1 MTEKETRDVCSP
13 LSAGQSKQADNLER
27 EIEGQAIEMDE
38 QQIQSH
44 HTTSSQPLASK
55 ARTTALVVTLTGAA
69 FLNTLTVQAVVIVL
83 PTIGK
88 ALNIPV
94 ARQQWIVSAYSLSF
108 GCFLLLWGR
117 LADVYG
123 KRLIFI
129 LGSLWVAILTLI
141 NPFATNE
148 IAFDLLR
155 GLQGIG
161 AAANVPTAIALISA
175 TFPSGSARNY
185 AFSIYAS
192 GAPMGSI
199 MGNLLGGLV
208 AQYGSWR
215 WIFWILSIMAFIV
228 TAAGYFIIPKLPPQP
243 ASDVKSSIDWIGA
256 FLVTVGVLVL
266 LFAMAEG
273 NVVGWSRPY
282 IPVLI
287 VLSVLFIVTFVFW
300 QLYLE
305 QRSERQ
311 PLMKVT
317 MFKRTRVSAA
327 MLAMAV
333 FFSAFNNYLIFSTYF
348 YQEYLGLSAIQTT
361 VRFVPT
367 GVVGILTILVTSRA
381 LARVPINILL
391 MWGMACVGLANLGSP
406 PQRADLWRLFY
417 LRESFPARIMLT
429 ETSMKAVPIPPTE
442 TYWAYGF
449 PAMCLAVFG
458 ADTLF
463 PALLVLVAHNLP
475 PEDQALGG
483 GLINALGQ
491 IGRAVGLAI
500 GTAIQVAVQSSREG
514 SNVVDIDGNVGDHA
528 YLQGLHAA
536 QWLNKFVT
544 IVLLS
549 WQCLETPL
557 KL

>member
-1 MTEKETRDVCSP
+1 MS
-13 LSAGQSKQADNLER
+13 SKQADNLER

-88 ALNIPV
+88 ALDIPV

-391 MWGMACVGLANLGSP
+391 MWGMACVGLANLFDAAQLSRGSP

>member
-1 MTEKETRDVCSP
+1 
-13 LSAGQSKQADNLER
+13 
-27 EIEGQAIEMDE
+27 
-38 QQIQSH
+38 
-44 HTTSSQPLASK
+44 
-55 ARTTALVVTLTGAA
+55 
-69 FLNTLTVQAVVIVL
+69 
-83 PTIGK
+83 
-88 ALNIPV
+88 
-94 ARQQWIVSAYSLSF
+94 
-108 GCFLLLWGR
+108 
-117 LADVYG
+117 
-123 KRLIFI
+123 
-129 LGSLWVAILTLI
+129 
-141 NPFATNE
+141 
-148 IAFDLLR
+148 
-155 GLQGIG
+155 
-161 AAANVPTAIALISA
+161 
-175 TFPSGSARNY
+175 
-185 AFSIYAS
+185 
-192 GAPMGSI
+192 MGSI

-327 MLAMAV
+327 MLATAV

-391 MWGMACVGLANLGSP
+391 MWGMACVGLANL
-406 PQRADLWRLFY
+406 
-417 LRESFPARIMLT
+417 
-429 ETSMKAVPIPPTE
+429 
-442 TYWAYGF
+442 
-449 PAMCLAVFG
+449 
-458 ADTLF
+458 
-463 PALLVLVAHNLP
+463 
-475 PEDQALGG
+475 
-483 GLINALGQ
+483 
-491 IGRAVGLAI
+491 
-500 GTAIQVAVQSSREG
+500 
-514 SNVVDIDGNVGDHA
+514 
-528 YLQGLHAA
+528 
-536 QWLNKFVT
+536 
-544 IVLLS
+544 
-549 WQCLETPL
+549 
-557 KL
+557 

>member
-1 MTEKETRDVCSP
+1 MS
-13 LSAGQSKQADNLER
+13 
-27 EIEGQAIEMDE
+27 
-38 QQIQSH
+38 
-44 HTTSSQPLASK
+44 

-228 TAAGYFIIPKLPPQP
+228 TAAGYFIVPKLPPQP

-391 MWGMACVGLANLGSP
+391 MWGMACVGLAN
-406 PQRADLWRLFY
+406 F
-417 LRESFPARIMLT
+417 SF
-429 ETSMKAVPIPPTE
+429 SS
-442 TYWAYGF
+442 
-449 PAMCLAVFG
+449 
-458 ADTLF
+458 D
-463 PALLVLVAHNLP
+463 LP

-536 QWLNKFVT
+536 QWLNMLGQKRDVVGRGEVCLSLVQKFVT

>member
-1 MTEKETRDVCSP
+1 
-13 LSAGQSKQADNLER
+13 
-27 EIEGQAIEMDE
+27 MDE

>member
-228 TAAGYFIIPKLPPQP
+228 TAAGYFIVPKLPPQP

-391 MWGMACVGLANLGSP
+391 MWGMACVGLANL
-406 PQRADLWRLFY
+406 L
-417 LRESFPARIMLT
+417 M
-429 ETSMKAVPIPPTE
+429 AVPIPPTE